1 MFGYHDSNRCYF
13 DLWAPESYHSCENAD
28 PVQKGY
34 RVWEDTP
41 HRCAIDNRAFSA
53 YCFHSQEVEDV
64 INLIGSGAT
73 SIQCDDDMSEADMRY
88 IENEVRSRYGLDISL
103 S

>member
-1 MFGYHDSNRCYF
+1 MNLYGDNC
-13 DLWAPESYHSCENAD
+13 DLEIWAPGHRSHFENT
-28 PVQKGY
+28 V
-34 RVWEDTP
+34 
-41 HRCAIDNRAFSA
+41 FSA
-53 YCFHSQEVEDV
+53 YCFHSQEIEDV
-64 INLIGSGAT
+64 INLIGSGAP